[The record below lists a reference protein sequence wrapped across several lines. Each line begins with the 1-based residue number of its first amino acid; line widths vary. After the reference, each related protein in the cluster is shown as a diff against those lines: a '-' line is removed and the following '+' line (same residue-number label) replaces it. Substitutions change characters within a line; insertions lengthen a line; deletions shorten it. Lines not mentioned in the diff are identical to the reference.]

1 MRNTCTHQQPPSPSM
16 SDITILVF
24 HLPNSEV
31 SMREGGEG
39 VFKMIHQ
46 LIKVNIRQY
55 RLYMC

>member
-1 MRNTCTHQQPPSPSM
+1 M